1 VGLTGK
7 AYMFFFGGHTVCSG
21 TDLGLIVSGGQKYFI
36 SGYDLVGLGEVEG
49 TCFQALQLVHLRNS
63 VVPFPL
69 VLDI

>member
-1 VGLTGK
+1 
-7 AYMFFFGGHTVCSG
+7 
-21 TDLGLIVSGGQKYFI
+21 LGLIVSGGQKYFI